1 RKQQAKEVYG
11 MVLKGCKKIR
21 KGLQYGLAALLVSG
35 MLPMAAM
42 AADQAA
48 TAAPVADQAAPVEA
62 APVEAAPVETGNAE
76 IGRQIFTG
84 ARPLQNGAPPCISC
98 HSISYG
104 ALNGGTLGPNLTKV
118 YADESKNP
126 LVSSAWINGG
136 SPTMAPIFSQRNI
149 TDEEVSNLRAF
160 FAQQSKG
167 EVAPSATG
175 TFTIIGLGGFVG
187 ILIVFNIIWSGRY
200 RNRNKGT
207 AHDALWRNYGGK
219 GGR

>member
-1 RKQQAKEVYG
+1 

-21 KGLQYGLAALLVSG
+21 KGLQYGLAALLVAG
-35 MLPMAAM
+35 ILPMAAM

-48 TAAPVADQAAPVEA
+48 PAAPAAAAPAAQMAPATDMAPAA
-62 APVEAAPVETGNAE
+62 APAQEQPAETGNAE

-84 ARPLQNGAPPCISC
+84 ARSLQNGAPPCISC

-104 ALNGGTLGPNLTKV
+104 ELNGGTLGPNLTKV

-126 LVSSAWINGG
+126 LLSSAWINGG

-149 TDEEVSNLRAF
+149 TDEEVGHIRAF

-167 EVAPSATG
+167 AVAPSATG
-175 TFTIIGLGGFVG
+175 TVTIIGLGGFIGV
-187 ILIVFNIIWSGRY
+187 LIIFNIIWSGRY

>member
-1 RKQQAKEVYG
+1 
-11 MVLKGCKKIR
+11 MVSKGCKKIR

-48 TAAPVADQAAPVEA
+48 PAAAPAAAAPAAA
-62 APVEAAPVETGNAE
+62 APAMDMAPAAAPAQEQPAEPGNAE

-104 ALNGGTLGPNLTKV
+104 ELNGGTLGPNLTKV

-126 LVSSAWINGG
+126 LLSSAWINGG
-136 SPTMAPIFSQRNI
+136 APTMFPIFSQRNI
-149 TDEEVSNLRAF
+149 TDEEVSHLRAF

-167 EVAPSATG
+167 PVAPSATG

-187 ILIVFNIIWSGRY
+187 VLIIFNIIWSGRY
-200 RNRNKGT
+200 RSRNKGT

>member
-1 RKQQAKEVYG
+1 

-21 KGLQYGLAALLVSG
+21 KGLQYGLAALLVAG
-35 MLPMAAM
+35 ILPMAAM
-42 AADQAA
+42 AADQMAPAA
-48 TAAPVADQAAPVEA
+48 APAANQMAPTAAPAPEA
-62 APVEAAPVETGNAE
+62 APVEPGNAE

-84 ARPLQNGAPPCISC
+84 ARPLLNGAPPCISC

-104 ALNGGTLGPNLTKV
+104 ELNGGTLGPNLTKV

-126 LVSSAWINGG
+126 LLSSAWINGG

-149 TDEEVSNLRAF
+149 TDEEVTHIRAF

-167 EVAPSATG
+167 AVAPSATG

>member
-1 RKQQAKEVYG
+1 
-11 MVLKGCKKIR
+11 MVLTGCKKIR
-21 KGLQYGLAALLVSG
+21 KGLQNGLAALLVAG
-35 MLPMAAM
+35 LLPMAAV

-48 TAAPVADQAAPVEA
+48 PAAAPAAQVAPAADQAAPAA
-62 APVEAAPVETGNAE
+62 APAETGNAD

-104 ALNGGTLGPNLTKV
+104 ELNGGTLGPNLTKV

-126 LVSSAWINGG
+126 LLSSAWINGG

-149 TDEEVSNLRAF
+149 TDEEVSHIRAF

-167 EVAPSATG
+167 AVAPSATG

-187 ILIVFNIIWSGRY
+187 VLIVFNIIWSGRY

>member
-1 RKQQAKEVYG
+1 
-11 MVLKGCKKIR
+11 MVSKGCNKIR

-35 MLPMAAM
+35 LLPMAAM

-48 TAAPVADQAAPVEA
+48 PAAAAPAAQVAPATDMAPAAAP
-62 APVEAAPVETGNAE
+62 APEAAPVETGNAE

-104 ALNGGTLGPNLTKV
+104 ELNGGTLGPNLTKV

-126 LVSSAWINGG
+126 LLSSAWINGG
-136 SPTMAPIFSQRNI
+136 APTMLPIFSQRNI
-149 TDEEVSNLRAF
+149 TDEEVSHLRAF

-167 EVAPSATG
+167 PVAPSATG

-187 ILIVFNIIWSGRY
+187 VLIVFNIIWSGRY

>member
-1 RKQQAKEVYG
+1 
-11 MVLKGCKKIR
+11 MVSKGCKKIR
-21 KGLQYGLAALLVSG
+21 KGLQYGLAALLVAG
-35 MLPMAAM
+35 LLPMAAM
-42 AADQAA
+42 AADQMAPA
-48 TAAPVADQAAPVEA
+48 AAPAQDQMTPAAAPAPAAAPVE
-62 APVEAAPVETGNAE
+62 PGNAE
-76 IGRQIFTG
+76 IGRRIFTG

-104 ALNGGTLGPNLTKV
+104 ELNGGTLGPNLTKV

-126 LVSSAWINGG
+126 LLSSAWINGG

-149 TDEEVSNLRAF
+149 TDEEVTHIRAF

-167 EVAPSATG
+167 AVAPSATG